1 MQDARADQVRK
12 DLDNVQIPGNQVNPA
27 AARPAEESKKEEVK
41 KAKIDP

>member
-27 AARPAEESKKEEVK
+27 AQPAEESKKEEVK